1 MSLLS
6 QGTEL
11 YEPELLYTVLDTP
24 CFRLVCI
31 RS

>member
-6 QGTEL
+6 QDTEL
-11 YEPELLYTVLDTP
+11 YEPELLYTLLDAP
-24 CFRLVCI
+24 CLRLVCI